1 MNKDAADVERLW
13 KTARFLPQ
21 SVRLLGTRY
30 RALFLAY
37 ARQTDARG
45 DNAAIADALAFID
58 FMFRQNRMAL
68 LKPESRA
75 LRDDHRM
82 LRRRFTLSREGQ
94 TVQAKEKW
102 KVLQWLH
109 L

>member
-1 MNKDAADVERLW
+1 MKDAANVDRLW

-30 RALFLAY
+30 RALFLAH
-37 ARQTDARG
+37 AHQV
-45 DNAAIADALAFID
+45 AASGEHAAVADALAFID
-58 FMFRQNRMAL
+58 FMFQQNRVAL
-68 LKPESRA
+68 LKPEVRA
-75 LRDDHRM
+75 LREDARM
-82 LRRRFTLSREGQ
+82 LRRRYRLARNGGEVRAT
-94 TVQAKEKW
+94 EKW